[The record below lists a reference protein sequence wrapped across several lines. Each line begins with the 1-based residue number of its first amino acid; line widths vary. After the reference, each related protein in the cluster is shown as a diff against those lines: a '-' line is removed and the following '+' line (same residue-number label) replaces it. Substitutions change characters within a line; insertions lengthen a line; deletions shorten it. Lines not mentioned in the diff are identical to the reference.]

1 MLETLGHFKAEL
13 LNRLI
18 SAGHLLLF
26 PVVYLA
32 PQLSHKII
40 VLALA
45 GLGSLVAWLAALR
58 RYHLIADTPTSRIAS
73 AAQGYVELEGRCEPH
88 PGSAPLGFLSGP
100 PCVWYRYVTHR
111 LSGRGWQFIDRG
123 QSSETFLLLDESG
136 TCVIDPEQAEVLT
149 THRRKWVSGYYKQQ
163 VEYLAPGDVIYALG
177 ELASFGAVTAPLDKR
192 AEVSAVLSAWK
203 QDRSELLER
212 FDADGDGELD
222 LKEWEEARAAAQRQV
237 DRESA
242 EWARTPDIHLLRAPS
257 DRRPFILSNRDPR
270 ALAKRFVLWAWF
282 HVGVFTA
289 AVIWGIVLWA
299 R

>member
-1 MLETLGHFKAEL
+1 MLETLGHFKVEL

-40 VLALA
+40 ALALA
-45 GLGSLVAWLAALR
+45 GLGSMVAWLAALR

-73 AAQGYVELEGRCEPH
+73 AAQGYVKLEGRCEPH

-163 VEYLAPGDVIYALG
+163 VEYLAPGDTIYALG
-177 ELASFGAVTAPLDKR
+177 ERAIPFDRHSSFWIGQTAHPASSLLLVLRGCAHGSSR
-192 AEVSAVLSAWK
+192 A
-203 QDRSELLER
+203 Q
-212 FDADGDGELD
+212 
-222 LKEWEEARAAAQRQV
+222 
-237 DRESA
+237 
-242 EWARTPDIHLLRAPS
+242 PP
-257 DRRPFILSNRDPR
+257 ILS
-270 ALAKRFVLWAWF
+270 V
-282 HVGVFTA
+282 VFT
-289 AVIWGIVLWA
+289 L
-299 R
+299 